1 MSAARTLTCIMI
13 ALVLTCSALADVP
26 RVVSY
31 QGRLLNSGG
40 QPADT
45 TVDLTFSIYSDT
57 ARTKLI
63 WDETHPGVVV
73 TDGTFS
79 VLLGSVETMPTG
91 FFDGALHGLTVTVGS
106 DAEMLPP
113 VPMVSMTYALRSL
126 VADSALA
133 VNLTDGSL
141 PLDALARDE
150 ATDGYVLKYSV
161 ADSAWIPAEDLQGSV
176 GTAGG
181 WTDLGT
187 VVRQQTLTDRV
198 ALGTATPLGKLHVEA
213 PDVNTP
219 ALHLEGSS
227 RDIVW
232 RSGEHLQVG
241 EWDGTTFEEHLRI
254 TNTGDVGFGTGAP
267 LAHLHIMGEDLGVTE
282 DAIRFDDL
290 VVEDQ
295 DAVMSLY
302 SNAAG
307 SAGSAFGL
315 GEIDP
320 ATGDLVDKWGFARLT
335 SGANSD
341 LRLTFGTNPHPYDN
355 ITTMAFTS
363 SGHVGIGTN
372 SPDDAKLQV
381 STSLDHA
388 IIGSSYIYTSG
399 DSCVGV
405 LGTAGVGVS
414 GYPVGVIGRAT
425 TGTGVLG
432 VGNDEGSGCG
442 VIGRGMTG
450 VKGQA
455 DDATYSVGVLGEAA
469 NSAYSVGVHGTAGA
483 GISNGAGVKGEA
495 FYSTSIGVH
504 GVAEGLNGRAVRGE
518 ATNSSGSGQG
528 YGGWFSSD
536 AGLGRG
542 VFGECSG
549 ANGTGVYA
557 LASGTS
563 GTGIYAQGG
572 VSGKAATF
580 RGNVQ
585 ILARGTGSPVLEL
598 GEGLDY
604 AEGFDVTGHDNITA
618 GMVLAIDPQNPGQL
632 ALADEPYDT
641 KVAGI
646 VAGANGLGSGVR
658 LGGKSFDRN
667 VALAGRVYCYADASN
682 GAIEP
687 GDLLTTSSKPGH
699 AMKVDDYSRARG
711 AILGKAMEPLAQG
724 ETGMILVLVTLQ

>member
-1 MSAARTLTCIMI
+1 MPTTRTFICIMI
-13 ALVLTCSALADVP
+13 TLVLACSASADVP

-31 QGRLLNSGG
+31 QGRLLNAGG

-45 TVDLTFSIYSDT
+45 TVEMTFSIYSDT

-63 WDETHPGVVV
+63 WDETHSEVVV
-73 TDGTFS
+73 ADGIFS
-79 VLLGSVETMPTG
+79 VLLGSVDAMPDG
-91 FFDGALHGLTVTVGS
+91 FFDGGLHGLTVAVGS
-106 DAEMLPP
+106 DAELLPP
-113 VPMVSMTYALRSL
+113 VPMVSMVYALRSL

-133 VNLTDGSL
+133 VNIADGSVS
-141 PLDALARDE
+141 LDALARDG

-161 ADSAWIPAEDLQGSV
+161 ADSGWIPAEDLQGGT

-198 ALGTATPLGKLHVEA
+198 ALGTTTPLGKLHVEA

-219 ALHLEGSS
+219 ALHLEGSG

-232 RSGEHLQVG
+232 QSGEHFQVG
-241 EWDGTTFEEHLRI
+241 EWDGTTFEEHFRI
-254 TNTGDVGFGTGAP
+254 TNTGNVGFGTGAP
-267 LAHLHIMGEDLGVTE
+267 LAHLHIKGEDQAISSS
-282 DAIRFDDL
+282 AIRFDDI

-295 DAVMSLY
+295 DAVMGLY
-302 SNAAG
+302 SNEAG
-307 SAGSAFGL
+307 SAGSAFSL
-315 GEIDP
+315 AEVNS

-335 SGANSD
+335 SGADSD
-341 LRLTFGTNPHPYDN
+341 LRITYGTNPHPYDN
-355 ITTMAFTS
+355 FTFMTLAS
-363 SGHVGIGTN
+363 NGNVGIGIT

-381 STSLDHA
+381 STNLDHA
-388 IIGSSYIYTSG
+388 IIGNSNIFTGG

-405 LGTAGVGVS
+405 LGLASVGFP
-414 GYPVGVIGRAT
+414 GYPVGVVGRAT

-455 DDATYSVGVLGEAA
+455 DEESYSVGVLGEAA
-469 NSAYSVGVHGTAGA
+469 NSPYSIGVHGTAGA
-483 GISNGAGVKGEA
+483 TISNGAGVKGEA

-504 GVAEGLNGRAVRGE
+504 GVAEGVNGRGVRGE
-518 ATNSSGSGQG
+518 ATDNGSSGSG
-528 YGGWFSSD
+528 YGGWFSSA

-542 VFGECSG
+542 VRADCSG
-549 ANGTGVYA
+549 ANGYGVYA
-557 LASGTS
+557 LATGTS
-563 GTGIYAQGG
+563 GTGLYAQGG
-572 VSGKAATF
+572 TSGKAATF

-585 ILARGTGSPVLEL
+585 ILARGSGAPVLEL

-604 AEGFDVTGHDNITA
+604 AEGFDVTGHDNITP

-632 ALADEPYDT
+632 TLANKAYDT

-658 LGGKSFDRN
+658 LGGKSFDRD

-687 GDLLTTSSKPGH
+687 GDLLTTSCKPGH
-699 AMKVDDYSRARG
+699 AMKVDDYSRAQG
-711 AILGKAMEPLAQG
+711 AILGKAMQPLAQG